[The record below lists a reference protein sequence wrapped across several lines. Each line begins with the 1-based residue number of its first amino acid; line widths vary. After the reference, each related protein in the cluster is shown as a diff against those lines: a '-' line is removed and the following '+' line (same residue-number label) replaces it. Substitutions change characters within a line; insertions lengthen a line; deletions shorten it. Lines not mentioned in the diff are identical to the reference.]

1 MLSMMKITRVQTQR
15 KQINVKVK
23 KVRHAM
29 KTQMTMPNPMRR
41 LGSPSGSE
49 HKNDEGEDEDGDD
62 STSWAMT
69 KLDTYFDRKMNSSNV
84 VLLEKVTDQQKKHV
98 LESK

>member
-41 LGSPSGSE
+41 LALLQAVNTRMMKVKMKME
-49 HKNDEGEDEDGDD
+49 
-62 STSWAMT
+62 MT
-69 KLDTYFDRKMNSSNV
+69 VQAGR
-84 VLLEKVTDQQKKHV
+84 
-98 LESK
+98 